1 MKHIQELASEG
12 CVECGTEFNKM
23 DEVYPASISFVL
35 AGDRTAWTRPR
46 VVLLC
51 RSCAASLE
59 QQANLA
65 DEGGYFCE

>member
-1 MKHIQELASEG
+1 MKHIQELANEG
-12 CVECGTEFNKM
+12 CVECGAQFNKM
-23 DEVYPASISFVL
+23 DEVFPASISFVL

-59 QQANLA
+59 QQTNLA
-65 DEGGYFCE
+65 DEGGYFSE

>member
-1 MKHIQELASEG
+1 MKHIQELANEG
-12 CVECGTEFNKM
+12 CVECGAQFNKM
-23 DEVYPASISFVL
+23 DEVFPASISFVL

-59 QQANLA
+59 QQTNLS
-65 DEGGYFCE
+65 DEGGYFSE

>member
-1 MKHIQELASEG
+1 MKHIQELANEG
-12 CVECGTEFNKM
+12 CVECGAQFNKM

-46 VVLLC
+46 IVLLC

-59 QQANLA
+59 QQTNLS
-65 DEGGYFCE
+65 DEGGYFSE